1 MRRRSVLFTL
11 GASVLLAISA
21 TGSVSAGTNHRHA
34 GNVYTLSNLSTG
46 NSVIA
51 YTRGADGSLSPLGTY
66 PTGGL
71 GGGGGLGS
79 QGAIVLSAGGRLLIT
94 VDAGSDEITSFRV
107 RQDGSLRWADRIG
120 SGGDHPISV
129 TIHGRLVY
137 VVNDGG
143 DGNIAAFRIDRHG
156 DLHAIAGSARPL
168 SGSGSGPA
176 EIAFTPRGDALLV
189 TEKAT
194 NRLLGYRVGDDG
206 RASGP
211 SILPSAGTTPFGFA
225 FDPKGRA
232 IVSEASGGA
241 AGASTVSSYRVS
253 RHGNVRLVDGPIA
266 TDQGAACW
274 VATAPNGRYAY
285 VANTGS
291 GTITGFAIRRDGS
304 LKLLDADGVTGVT
317 GPGTSPA
324 DLATSASGRFL
335 YVLNGGSDSLGA
347 YRIGRDGS
355 LTALAG
361 VTGLPG
367 PGVGLAVR

>member
-1 MRRRSVLFTL
+1 MRRRSVLMTL
-11 GASVLLAISA
+11 GASALLAISA
-21 TGSVSAGTNHRHA
+21 TGSVSATTTHGPA
-34 GNVYTLSNLSTG
+34 GNVYTVSNIVTG

-51 YTRGADGSLSPLGTY
+51 YTRGTDGSLSALGTY

-79 QGAIVLSAGGRLLIT
+79 QGAIVLNESSRLLIT

-107 RQDGSLRWADRIG
+107 GRTGALRWADRIG

-129 TIHGRLVY
+129 TIHGSLVY

-143 DGNIAAFRIDRHG
+143 DGNIAGFRIDRHG

-168 SGSGSGPA
+168 SASGSGPA

-194 NRLLGYRVGDDG
+194 NRLLGYRVARNG
-206 RASGP
+206 RTSEP

-253 RHGNVRLVDGPIA
+253 RHGHVGLLDGPIA
-266 TDQGAACW
+266 TGQTAACW
-274 VATAPNGRYAY
+274 VATTPNGRFAY
-285 VANTGS
+285 VTNTGS
-291 GTITGFAIRRDGS
+291 GTVTGFAIRRDGS

-324 DLATSASGRFL
+324 DLATSADGKFL
-335 YVLNGGSDSLGA
+335 YVLNGASDSLSVF
-347 YRIGRDGS
+347 RIGRGGS
-355 LTALAG
+355 LTVLPG